1 MSDHPSTKPST
12 HEYVTL
18 QKARLIAVLG
28 LGFLY
33 LYHGIVPKLWLLH
46 PTELA
51 LNTAHGFP
59 DTIPAAMISYIAG
72 VIEVALGLWIIL
84 SRGARFPVGIATAL
98 LVILLIDTALFSPE
112 TLGAAFNPVT
122 TNALGIALA
131 AIIWISPRS

>member
-1 MSDHPSTKPST
+1 MPDHPAPKPSS
-12 HEYVTL
+12 HDHVTL
-18 QKARLIAVLG
+18 QKVRLIAVLA

-59 DTIPAAMISYIAG
+59 DNIPATMISYIAG
-72 VIEVALGLWIIL
+72 VVEVVLGLWIIL

-98 LVILLIDTALFSPE
+98 LIILLIDTALYSPE